1 MPKAN
6 LSFLTQSLT
15 PPQTALLTV
24 WVFLMISFPFIDWML
39 GRDAMFNAVIL
50 GLLAQLIAV
59 VVILWESWGLHKTLR
74 VGAIVILLSWIAEAW
89 GTNIGFPF
97 GAYKYTNT
105 LEPQMLGVPIYIPL
119 GWLIMLPPSWA
130 VAQAVSDRI
139 PPFWRTSAFVILSAL
154 AMTAWDLMMDPMMV
168 AWGMWV
174 WDATGSYF
182 GIPWGNFL
190 GWLLVAGLIT
200 ALIRP
205 SDLPVPP
212 LLLIYTITWLL
223 EMGGMFLFWNMPGPA
238 LVGGLVM
245 GSFTIL
251 GWRAVLRK

>member
-15 PPQTALLTV
+15 PAQTALLTV
-24 WVFLMISFPFIDWML
+24 WVLLMISFPFVDWML
-39 GRDAMFNAVIL
+39 GRDAMFSAVIL
-50 GLLAQLIAV
+50 GVLAQLIAV
-59 VVILWESWGLHKTLR
+59 FTILWEAWGTRKTIR

-97 GAYKYTNT
+97 GAYDYTNT
-105 LEPQMLGVPIYIPL
+105 LQPQMLDVPIYIPL

-130 VAQAVSDRI
+130 VAQAASARI
-139 PPFWRTSAFVILSAL
+139 NPFWRTSAFIILSAL

-174 WDATGSYF
+174 WDDTGSYF

-200 ALIRP
+200 AIIRP
-205 SDLPVPP
+205 RDLPITP

-223 EMGGMFLFWNMPGPA
+223 EMGGMLLFWNMPGPA

-245 GSFTIL
+245 GSFTIF
-251 GWRAVLRK
+251 GWRSVLRK